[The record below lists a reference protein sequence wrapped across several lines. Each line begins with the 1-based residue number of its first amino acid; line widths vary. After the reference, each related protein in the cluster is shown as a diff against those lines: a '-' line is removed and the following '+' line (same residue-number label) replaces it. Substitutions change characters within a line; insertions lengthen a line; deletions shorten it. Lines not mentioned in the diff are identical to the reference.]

1 MGNQNQTQE
10 IVMFRRVPIVAV
22 MVIVGVLVPMWAM
35 QGIAVAQKAA
45 VPKPQDKLALGEG
58 EVKQLLL
65 LIDTHKTGKI
75 TKQDWMKFME
85 TEFDRLDK
93 YKSGMLDAKELAQ
106 SILRVSPFANVG
118 K

>member
-1 MGNQNQTQE
+1 MLKK
-10 IVMFRRVPIVAV
+10 IAVPSL
-22 MVIVGVLVPMWAM
+22 MVIIGVLVPL
-35 QGIAVAQKAA
+35 QGIEDIALAQRTI
-45 VPKPQDKLALGEG
+45 PKLADKLALGEG

-93 YKSGMLDAKELAQ
+93 NKSGELDAKELAQ